1 MQTRMLR
8 SSWAEWVE
16 LKGASELT
24 QSWKSRVTKLNDEGR
39 KKTAD
44 LQARLRESY
53 GNTPNYG
60 NNVVKGSI
68 KTDIVSRDLE
78 VG

>member
-1 MQTRMLR
+1 MRTRMLR

-24 QSWKSRVTKLNDEGR
+24 QSWKSRVTKLDDSGR

-44 LQARLRESY
+44 LQAKLRESY
-53 GNTPNYG
+53 GSTPNYG
-60 NNVVKGSI
+60 NNVIKGSI
-68 KTDIVSRDLE
+68 KTDIVYRDLE
-78 VG
+78 EG

>member
-68 KTDIVSRDLE
+68 KTDIVYRDLE
-78 VG
+78 AQ